1 MTIFWGIFFVIP
13 AYKPEGKKDCDL
25 GWIFTIE
32 LHLKFRYEVL
42 NAIVYQVHEVTKNA
56 GFARIITEMETET
69 GAKFLSKKH
78 AYIHTPTPENLNIL
92 TKELN

>member
-1 MTIFWGIFFVIP
+1 
-13 AYKPEGKKDCDL
+13 
-25 GWIFTIE
+25 
-32 LHLKFRYEVL
+32 L